1 MRLPT
6 TIFLLLALVAGWF
19 AWRWIEAADAV
30 PRPAL
35 GQPLVRFEAAE
46 VSEIQL
52 RRTEASANMNPV
64 DGVWHFTTPLLDRVD
79 PNAALAIYLGL
90 NGLVLQEILPHREW
104 RDADRKLED
113 FGLGRKA
120 VRLRLLDHKKQTFHD
135 FRLGDVTPWQKDGEP
150 TMYLQWKNGPL
161 PDDVMVVGGNLRTL
175 LDRPF
180 DALRA
185 RQALHLPHPPLA
197 ITLRTGEQW
206 LEIQRESPRA
216 PWFITRPVA
225 ERAEAAAVDALLRA
239 LSTMEAVALLP
250 RGASPGAGTEAA
262 RLSIV
267 MEGAEAG
274 EGPGEEAGVDFIS
287 GNRRVDAVFQQPQPG
302 GKELLSRW
310 SDRRYDLRL
319 PAGVLDLLRPDMNR
333 YRSRSLA
340 SFDPATATE
349 FLLRD
354 PASTGSPVV
363 LRFTDGQWNIYL
375 RDTWWPAENSRVQQ
389 AIEAIAACPIL
400 AYPTDSLARPAD
412 YGLDAPVRQIG
423 IRAGDHPVLRFSFAR
438 KDGKTF
444 ARADES
450 LTVYQVPESV
460 IGFLPDLPSAWRS
473 RQLFSFSSV
482 DVRQITLHRPEQP
495 ELSLRYDP
503 EENFWL
509 ATEGDRDATARLDP
523 GAAADLAATLERW
536 TAERWLADGLATAL
550 AALQNPTAWLGISL
564 ETILPDGSPGPL
576 RRMRLEFAPG
586 PPGSGYLYGRFAGEP
601 DVFLFRATS
610 LADLGNNLFNT
621 DTE

>member
-1 MRLPT
+1 MRLT
-6 TIFLLLALVAGWF
+6 ATIPLLLALAAGWF

-30 PRPAL
+30 RLPPL
-35 GQPLVRFEAAE
+35 GQPLVRFDAAE
-46 VSEIQL
+46 VAEIHL
-52 RRTEASANMNPV
+52 RRTEASANLNPI

-79 PNAALAIYLGL
+79 PTSALAIYLGL
-90 NGLVLQEILPHREW
+90 NGLVLQEIIPHREW

-120 VRLRLLDHKKQTFHD
+120 VRLRLLGHNKQTFHD

-161 PDDVMVVGGNLRTL
+161 PDDVLVVGGNLRTL

-185 RQALHLPHPPLA
+185 RQALYLPHPPLA
-197 ITLRTGEQW
+197 ITLRTGDQW
-206 LEIQRESPRA
+206 LELRRESPNA
-216 PWFITRPVA
+216 PWLITKPLA
-225 ERAEAAAVDALLRA
+225 ERAEPRAVDALLRA

-250 RGASPGAGTEAA
+250 RGASPAGETEAA
-262 RLSIV
+262 RLTIL
-267 MEGAEAG
+267 MEGAEVREPPAAG
-274 EGPGEEAGVDFIS
+274 SDIDFES
-287 GNRRVDAVFQQPQPG
+287 GNRRVDAVFQRPQPG
-302 GKELLSRW
+302 TKELLSRW

-319 PAGVLDLLRPDMNR
+319 PAGVLDLLQPDMTR

-340 SFDPATATE
+340 SFDPAAATE

-363 LRFTDGQWNIYL
+363 LRFADGQWNVYL
-375 RDTWWPAENSRVQQ
+375 RDTWWPAENSRVQR

-412 YGLDAPVRQIG
+412 YGLDAPIRQIG
-423 IRAGDHPVLRFSFAR
+423 IRTGDAPVLKYSFGR
-438 KDGKTF
+438 KDGMVF
-444 ARADES
+444 ARTDES
-450 LTVYQVPESV
+450 LTVYQVPDSV
-460 IGFLPDLPSAWRS
+460 IGFLTDLPSAWRS

-482 DVRQITLHRPEQP
+482 DVRQITLHRPDQP

-509 ATEGDRDATARLDP
+509 ATEADKDATARLDP
-523 GAAADLAATLERW
+523 TAAADLAADLERW
-536 TAERWLADGLATAL
+536 SAERWLGEGISTAL
-550 AALQNPTAWLGISL
+550 GALQNPTAWLGISL
-564 ETILPDGSPGPL
+564 ESFLPDGSPGPL
-576 RRMRLEFAPG
+576 RRLRLEFAPG
-586 PPGSGYLYGRFAGEP
+586 PRGSGYLYGRFAGEP
-601 DVFLFRATS
+601 DVFLFRADT
-610 LADLGNNLFNT
+610 LARLGDKLFAS
-621 DTE
+621 ESE